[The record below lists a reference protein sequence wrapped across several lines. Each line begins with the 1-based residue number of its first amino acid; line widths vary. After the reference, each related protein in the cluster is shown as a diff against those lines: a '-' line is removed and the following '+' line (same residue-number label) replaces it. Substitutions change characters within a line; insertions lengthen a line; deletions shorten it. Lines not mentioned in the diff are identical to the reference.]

1 MSIRVGEVIA
11 VNGVKITLRI
21 DEASSKDTL
30 FYQGEKFRGV
40 SIREYVGIQRG
51 FRTIVCMI
59 EGEYLDEAKATSS
72 GGKELFIRRIEAK
85 PVGYFES
92 DVFVQGIKYMPMI
105 RDAATLM
112 PESQIGKIFGRG
124 EKAPVIIGKTLKED
138 IPVGLP
144 WTRLFNSHIG
154 VFGNTGS
161 GKSNTLAMIYS
172 VLFTK
177 KATAMSGKSKF
188 VLLDFNGEYTGAQLV
203 DQQRKHVYKLST
215 QSTPGDRI
223 PITDGE
229 FWDVETLAVLFQAT
243 QNTQRPFLNRL
254 VDGKKRYE
262 QYPSSLTNFTKS
274 TFKAVFSAA
283 RQKPEMLDLLRRISI
298 IIESETTEEILRT
311 ISWHSQQAKFFV
323 AGTTTYFD
331 TEIQYENYLSSAVG
345 TIDAS
350 GLDAF
355 DELLLRS
362 HLQLVRDLVYGF
374 VQFDHIQPLL
384 KRVESSLGTLR
395 KVIYIGLDNAEERL
409 LTVVSMK
416 KCNIEARKVIPLLL
430 AKHYYN
436 RQRESVG
443 QPVDRTVHLIIDEA
457 HNILSQQSTR
467 EQESWKDYRLELF
480 EEIVKEG
487 RKFGFFLTV
496 SSQRPAD
503 IAATVVSQLHNF
515 FIHRLVNDRDLSL
528 IDNTITT
535 LDSLSKSLIPG
546 LAQGCCVATGTAFDI
561 PLVLQVNRLEGLLR
575 PDSEDVDLAALWG
588 QEP

>member
-21 DEASSKDTL
+21 DESSSKDTL

-72 GGKELFIRRIEAK
+72 GGKELFIRRVEAK
-85 PVGYFES
+85 PIGYFEG
-92 DVFVQGIKYMPMI
+92 DVFVQGIKFMPMI

-112 PESQIGKIFGRG
+112 PEGQIGKIFGKG

-138 IPVGLP
+138 IEVGLP
-144 WTRLFNSHIG
+144 WTKLFNSHIG

-161 GKSNTLAMIYS
+161 GKSNTLAMLYS
-172 VLFTK
+172 VLFTE
-177 KATAMSGKSKF
+177 KATAMAGKSKF
-188 VLLDFNGEYTGAQLV
+188 ILLDFNGEYTGAQLI
-203 DQQRKHVYKLST
+203 DQHRKHVYRLST
-215 QSTPGDRI
+215 QSVPGDRI
-223 PITDGE
+223 PIASQE

-262 QYPSSLTNFTKS
+262 QYPNSLTNFTRS
-274 TFKAVFSAA
+274 TFKGVFCAA
-283 RQKPEMLDLLRRISI
+283 RQRPEMLDLLRKVAGIVGN
-298 IIESETTEEILRT
+298 ESTEQILRS

-323 AGTTTYFD
+323 AGTNMYFD
-331 TEIQYENYLSSAVG
+331 TEIQYENYLSSVIA

-350 GLDAF
+350 GLDVF

-395 KVIYIGLDNAEERL
+395 KVIDIGEDAAEDRL
-409 LTVVSMK
+409 LTVVSLK
-416 KCNIEARKVIPLLL
+416 KCNIEARKIIPLLM

-443 QPVDRTVHLIIDEA
+443 QPVDRTVHLIVDEA

-515 FIHRLVNDRDLSL
+515 FIHRLVNDRDLYL

-561 PLVLQVNRLEGLLR
+561 PLVLQVNRLEDLLR
-575 PDSEDVDLAALWG
+575 PDSEDVDLAGLWE
-588 QEP
+588 QAT